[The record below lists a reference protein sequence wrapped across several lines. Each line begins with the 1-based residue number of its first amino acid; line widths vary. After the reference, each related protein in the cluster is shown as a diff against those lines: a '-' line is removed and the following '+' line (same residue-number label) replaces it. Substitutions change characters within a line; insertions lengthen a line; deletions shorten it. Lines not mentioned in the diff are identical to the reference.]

1 MLLLLL
7 HQLISH
13 LQQPSSRSP
22 ACLHTL
28 VLQYARENETRD
40 LYDLSIVWTL
50 WMPSLVC
57 ILEVHQYPIECVCWG
72 EGGCYLVERLFAKY
86 VSNMTNQDF
95 IPIKVVRGI
104 LEPKSYHFPY
114 REITQ
119 GKCLILRFLSLDK
132 QI

>member
-1 MLLLLL
+1 MDAKSCV
-7 HQLISH
+7 HSGSPSISY
-13 LQQPSSRSP
+13 RM
-22 ACLHTL
+22 C
-28 VLQYARENETRD
+28 VLGG
-40 LYDLSIVWTL
+40 
-50 WMPSLVC
+50 
-57 ILEVHQYPIECVCWG
+57 G
-72 EGGCYLVERLFAKY
+72 EGCYLDERLFAKY